1 MKGHRIRA
9 IVLAVLVGAG
19 ALSIIPG
26 RAADKPEEFK
36 GRWFS
41 GRGDVEYLRL
51 LDTARRLF
59 EPDSEFQNMPMFYYP
74 AWNGL
79 VEGPTWDAWWIQ
91 NSYGPT
97 YCALPFWQE
106 PYVTFMQNSQDL

>member
-1 MKGHRIRA
+1 MKVHRLRIA
-9 IVLAVLVGAG
+9 VLAALIAAA
-19 ALSIIPG
+19 ALSIVPG
-26 RAADKPEEFK
+26 RAADSPGEFK

-51 LDTARRLF
+51 LDTARRMF
-59 EPDSEFQNMPMFYYP
+59 EPDPELQSLPMLYYP
-74 AWNGL
+74 AWNGW

-106 PYVTFMQNSQDL
+106 PYVTFM